1 MKHILGTSALA
12 VVVLFSTGVAQA
24 AGYQLNEY
32 SAAGMGRAFAG
43 AGVVGDDFS
52 SIGFN
57 PAGMSLNTTSGLQT
71 GASMVSIH
79 ADYKGDNGYG
89 VSDDGHT
96 RITRVLP
103 NGFAQYKLNDR
114 ATVGLGVYVPFGLAT
129 DYDNGWFAESHG
141 GLSQITSI
149 NVSPAIAYQL
159 HDMISVGA
167 SVNFQHAKARITSS
181 SQGVAQNLKGDDWGV
196 GYTLG
201 VTVKPIETIRL
212 GVSYRSKVSHHLK
225 GKIKMSGYP
234 TALGYN
240 GNYDISAK
248 IETPETVLFSGAY
261 DMTDKL
267 TLSAS
272 ARWTRWSRFDSLDII
287 ADEPFKTIIPGVGAP
302 TTLPSGT
309 TISST
314 YENWKNTWFYAIGAD
329 YKVNK
334 TWTVRLGAAY
344 DETVIKSPEYR
355 TVRIPDGRR
364 VWTSV
369 GLSYAY
375 KNIQIDA
382 GYTHIFIHGGRA
394 EGGDT
399 RQPTPNIKYSSDANM
414 FSLGIQY
421 LF

>member
-12 VVVLFSTGVAQA
+12 AVILISAGTAKA

-32 SAAGMGRAFAG
+32 SATGMGRAFAG
-43 AGVVGDDFS
+43 SGVVGDDFS
-52 SIGFN
+52 AIGFN
-57 PAGMSLNTTSGLQT
+57 PAGMSLNKTNGLQT

-89 VSDDGHT
+89 IYDDGHT

-103 NGFAQYKLNDR
+103 NGFAQYKLTDR
-114 ATVGLGVYVPFGLAT
+114 ATVGLGIYVPFGLAT
-129 DYDNGWFAESHG
+129 DYDNNWFAESHG
-141 GLSQITSI
+141 GLSQITNI
-149 NVSPAIAYQL
+149 NVSPAISYQI
-159 HDMISVGA
+159 HDMVSVGA
-167 SVNFQHAKARITSS
+167 ALNFQHAKARITSANR
-181 SQGVAQNLKGDDWGV
+181 GVNQNLKGDDWAL

-201 VTVKPIETIRL
+201 LTVQPIETVRL
-212 GVSYRSKVSHHLK
+212 GVSYRSKVSHHLQ

-234 TALGYN
+234 SALGFD

-261 DMTDKL
+261 DMTDRL

-272 ARWTRWSRFDSLDII
+272 ARWTRWSRFKNLDII
-287 ADEPFKTIIPGVGAP
+287 AEESFKTVAGMRPV
-302 TTLPSGT
+302 TLPAGT
-309 TISST
+309 AISST
-314 YENWKNTWFYAIGAD
+314 YENWKNTWFYALGAD
-329 YKVNK
+329 YKLNK
-334 TWTVRLGAAY
+334 SWTVRLGAAY

-364 VWTSV
+364 VWTSL
-369 GLSYAY
+369 GFSYAY
-375 KNIQIDA
+375 NNIQIDA

-399 RQPTPNIKYSSDANM
+399 SQPKTPNIKYSSDANM
-414 FSLGIQY
+414 FSLGLQY
-421 LF
+421 KF